1 MKESIGGTQL
11 FAIVISLILLF
22 AGITALTVNRSNA
35 FTVKDQLVAI
45 IEKAGGFDMT
55 SEIIVGATNNNETL
69 QQIVDSLSHNSY
81 RQTGTCPEPNAEEN
95 YKEVSA
101 YQRNGQKVMGNN
113 RASFCIVKLDSNSPE
128 GIPKSYYYK
137 IIVFYTLD
145 LPVVKS
151 VFNFKVEGETKSLY
165 S

>member
-55 SEIIVGATNNNETL
+55 SEIVVGATGNNETL
-69 QQIVDSLSHNSY
+69 QQIVDSLSQDKFTPST
-81 RQTGTCPEPNAEEN
+81 REEMLS
-95 YKEVSA
+95 EF
-101 YQRNGQKVMGNN
+101 
-113 RASFCIVKLDSNSPE
+113 SFVLEDKNES
-128 GIPKSYYYK
+128 
-137 IIVFYTLD
+137 
-145 LPVVKS
+145 
-151 VFNFKVEGETKSLY
+151 
-165 S
+165 